1 MCDSSSQGTTTFV
14 VPLGPNP
21 CGEKLSTPISTAVA
35 SAVVHVTSTG
45 AVVAAPHL
53 RSPTSNDV
61 TSAAAASVA
70 VDAVS
75 VVSDPP
81 DPPQPATSA
90 LAATAT
96 STHPSLTLT
105 SYPLVGPIGQ
115 DHDAIATGCPR
126 ERGQPCLPRRR
137 RRHAARQ

>member
-1 MCDSSSQGTTTFV
+1 MVIVCDSSSHGTTTFV

-35 SAVVHVTSTG
+35 SAVVHVTATG
-45 AVVAAPHL
+45 AVVAAPQV
-53 RSPTSNDV
+53 RSPTSKDV
-61 TSAAAASVA
+61 TSAAPASVV

-81 DPPQPATSA
+81 DPPQPATSM

-96 STHPSLTLT
+96 STHPTLTLT
-105 SYPLVGPIGQ
+105 RYPLLVELIM
-115 DHDAIATGCPR
+115 T
-126 ERGQPCLPRRR
+126 
-137 RRHAARQ
+137 